1 MQNAGMP
8 TFLEQHADKV
18 VGALS
23 CFDRVLLRGYLP
35 LESGWTM
42 AEFLRAKGVDRL
54 KLKPF
59 LLEQAER
66 LKKHSFKVAKEAGR
80 PCQYLTGHARKDE
93 LAQEIAKKD
102 GVEHGLVCVFSVVE
116 PCRSFSLVW
125 KNRKTFIRPA
135 KRQCLFLD
143 YYFLDRELGQ
153 EEDLDLSN
161 RRAQSVVEALAGRCR
176 ITGKLCTRWDLNPYG
191 PI

>member
-1 MQNAGMP
+1 
-8 TFLEQHADKV
+8 
-18 VGALS
+18 
-23 CFDRVLLRGYLP
+23 
-35 LESGWTM
+35 
-42 AEFLRAKGVDRL
+42 VDRL

-125 KNRKTFIRPA
+125 KNRKTFIRRA
-135 KRQCLFLD
+135 KRQCLFLY
-143 YYFLDRELGQ
+143 YYFLDRDLGQLDRDLGQ

>member
-1 MQNAGMP
+1 
-8 TFLEQHADKV
+8 
-18 VGALS
+18 
-23 CFDRVLLRGYLP
+23 
-35 LESGWTM
+35 M

-102 GVEHGLVCVFSVVE
+102 GVEHGLVCMFSVVE

-125 KNRKTFIRPA
+125 KNLQPPSAVRGRSTGRPLQNHRQIVHEMGLEPIRP
-135 KRQCLFLD
+135 
-143 YYFLDRELGQ
+143 
-153 EEDLDLSN
+153 DLKA
-161 RRAQSVVEALAGRCR
+161 RGF
-176 ITGKLCTRWDLNPYG
+176 
-191 PI
+191 

>member
-23 CFDRVLLRGYLP
+23 CFDRVLLRGYPP

-66 LKKHSFKVAKEAGR
+66 LKKHSFKVAKETGR

-135 KRQCLFLD
+135 KRQCLFLY
-143 YYFLDRELGQ
+143 YYFLDWELGQ
-153 EEDLDLSN
+153 
-161 RRAQSVVEALAGRCR
+161 
-176 ITGKLCTRWDLNPYG
+176 TGSSARKKTSISPTAERSPWSKHWPAAAESQANCARDGT
-191 PI
+191 